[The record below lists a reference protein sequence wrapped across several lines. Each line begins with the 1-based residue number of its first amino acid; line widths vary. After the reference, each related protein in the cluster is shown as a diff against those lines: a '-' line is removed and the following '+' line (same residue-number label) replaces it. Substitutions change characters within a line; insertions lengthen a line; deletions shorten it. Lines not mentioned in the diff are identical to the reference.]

1 MGFDTLILGGTVIDG
16 TGAPARRADVGI
28 ADGKIA
34 AIGNLSGVEAAQIID
49 AAGKTVTPGFIEMH
63 SHADQT
69 VLGYPTM
76 DSMLHQ
82 GITTFVGCMCGQ
94 SIAPIGKYY
103 LANQAMRDV
112 FDELTPKLY
121 DDMYN

>member
-1 MGFDTLILGGTVIDG
+1 MGFDTLIMGGTVIDG

-34 AIGNLSGVEAAQIID
+34 AIGNLSGAEAAQVID

-76 DSMLHQ
+76 DSMLHLSL
-82 GITTFVGCMCGQ
+82 IH
-94 SIAPIGKYY
+94 I
-103 LANQAMRDV
+103 
-112 FDELTPKLY
+112 
-121 DDMYN
+121 